1 MSWEASPWCM
11 NYPLTVY
18 ETVTLCMAEVAM
30 HTPLRSLPSLS
41 LMGYILLTV
50 HLIYMGAV
58 VYVKIQI

>member
-1 MSWEASPWCM
+1 M

-41 LMGYILLTV
+41 ILGYILLTV

-58 VYVKIQI
+58 VYVKKIQI